1 MRFRHSIK
9 IQRLNFDTRRE
20 GIHGER
26 REIDWTMSVALC
38 HNGRISALSNG

>member
-26 REIDWTMSVALC
+26 REIDWTVCRS
-38 HNGRISALSNG
+38 LSQ